1 MKKADIGYLVLR
13 LALGAV
19 FVMHGL
25 NKIWPAKF
33 PGPST
38 GIPDFATALAGMG
51 VPIPD
56 IMAYVVAATE
66 LGGGALVIL
75 GLFPQIAAL
84 GLLGVMVVAI
94 AKVQFKNG
102 FFLPGGYEFAMM
114 LGGAALTI
122 VIGGAG
128 EFSLGSMLKSRGKK
142 KG

>member
-25 NKIWPAKF
+25 NKILPAQF

-38 GIPDFATALAGMG
+38 GVSDFATSLAGMG
-51 VPIPD
+51 VPVPD
-56 IMAYVVAATE
+56 IMAWVVAVTE

-84 GLLGVMVVAI
+84 GLLGIMVVAI
-94 AKVQFKNG
+94 VKVHFKNG
-102 FFLPGGYEFAMM
+102 FFLPGGYEFATI

-128 EFSLGSMLKSRGKK
+128 EFSLGSMMKSRGKK